1 MTIYKGYTAEIDRD
15 EETGVF
21 HGRVSGIQDIV
32 TFEGKTLEEAEREFS
47 RSIDAYLR
55 FCREIDWEPN
65 PPTVQ
70 TVQKVPQTG
79 RLRFAPPPA
88 GQPNSINIVS

>member
-47 RSIDAYLR
+47 RSIDAYLK

-65 PPTVQ
+65 LP
-70 TVQKVPQTG
+70 TVQKVPQTR
-79 RLRFAPPPA
+79 RLRFASPQA